1 MKKDAQH
8 DPSETLVLRQIGENE
23 WRFEYSRLTRRE
35 WDRFYDVLD
44 LWNSGSK
51 GNISKSERGYRQLL
65 SDYPEF
71 IDVYHHLAILLDETD
86 RSEEAFQLWEKA
98 VNLGL
103 SCFPQNF
110 SIGRDRLSWAFL
122 DNRPFLRAYKA
133 FGLALMDQDKPENAL
148 TIFTNILSL
157 NPNDNQG
164 VRSLAINCNFILER
178 PWEVLGISQQYPE
191 DIMSEMIYGRVLA
204 LYQLG
209 LKAEAKT
216 ELSEAIEYLPLV
228 AKELIKK
235 HHTRPKELYSDRI
248 TAGGPDEAYYYW
260 IEQGQYWKNTPGAI
274 DFVRDCLRKHGQ

>member
-1 MKKDAQH
+1 MKEDIQH
-8 DPSETLVLRQIGENE
+8 DLSETLVLRQIAENE
-23 WRFEYSRLTRRE
+23 WEFEYARLTRRE
-35 WDRFYDVLD
+35 WDRFYDILD
-44 LWNSGSK
+44 LWNSGCRGS
-51 GNISKSERGYRQLL
+51 ISKSERGYRQLL

-71 IDVYHHLAILLDETD
+71 IDVYHHLAILLDETG
-86 RSEEAFQLWEKA
+86 RPQEAFHLWEKA

-110 SIGRDRLSWAFL
+110 SMGQDRLPWAFL

-133 FGLALMDQDKPENAL
+133 FGLALMEQDKVKNTL

-191 DIMSEMIYGRVLA
+191 DIMSEVIYGRVLA

-216 ELSEAIEYLPLV
+216 ALGEAVEYLPLV

-235 HHTRPKELYSDRI
+235 RHTRPKE
-248 TAGGPDEAYYYW
+248 
-260 IEQGQYWKNTPGAI
+260 
-274 DFVRDCLRKHGQ
+274 F